1 MSLSKPVIEFLG
13 TEDYDD
19 DLLDQKIGSV
29 LTQNSSLSTELEGLR
44 DEKKGL
50 EDQLEEL
57 QALKPMAEIGE
68 TYLADQRKEAERL
81 YRLLKGDEASESMIK
96 LIQSADVE
104 QAKTYAAEFSR
115 EVEEKIPGICS
126 ECGKPAT
133 LVRRSSKEI
142 EQEQKKDRDS
152 QSHKMGP
159 VNP

>member
-1 MSLSKPVIEFLG
+1 MPLSKPVIEFLG

-19 DLLDQKIGSV
+19 DLLDQKIGAV
-29 LTQNSSLSTELEGLR
+29 LTENSGLSTELEGLR
-44 DEKKGL
+44 DEKVEMEKKIEGL
-50 EDQLEEL
+50 E
-57 QALKPMAEIGE
+57 ALKPMAEIGE

-96 LIQSADVE
+96 LIQSSDVE
-104 QAKTYAAEFSR
+104 QAKTYVAEFNK
-115 EVEEKIPGICS
+115 EVEEKIPGVCS

-133 LVRRSSKEI
+133 LTRRSSKEI